1 MSEADAPTS
10 GTLAGREFTTDDYF
24 NTQTPPAGLEEKTK
38 RMHDFIQK
46 WAAVPDKKL
55 VVVTVSTS
63 FLASGELRRWL
74 LAGDDVAGS
83 RDRWWRGAAQLLR
96 NVKAIDR
103 KRGRIVI
110 VVNDKRDRLACTCQA
125 A

>member
-24 NTQTPPAGLEEKTK
+24 NTQTPPAGLKEKTK

-55 VVVTVSTS
+55 VVVTVSTHC
-63 FLASGELRRWL
+63 
-74 LAGDDVAGS
+74 S
-83 RDRWWRGAAQLLR
+83 RLWG
-96 NVKAIDR
+96 
-103 KRGRIVI
+103 GPP
-110 VVNDKRDRLACTCQA
+110 VVTSR
-125 A
+125 